1 MGAGDR
7 KENMRT
13 AVLMSS
19 YNGQKYIRQ
28 QIDSILAQE
37 GDFQLELWVRD
48 DGSTDG
54 TKEILQEYAYRV
66 F

>member
-54 TKEILQEYAYRV
+54 TKEIQIGRAHV
-66 F
+66 